1 MEFHKQAFLHKPEEG
16 VYGDCYRTCLACLL
30 DLERDEV
37 PQYYGPD
44 ISVDEVLD
52 LYDEWLAERGL
63 IEITVLYSSIVPLQ
77 EILDSVANCNP
88 KLGFYMLTGTSKTD
102 VNHVVICN
110 GNQIV
115 HDTSLNNAGIIGPAD
130 DGFYRISFLG
140 LNLL

>member
-1 MEFHKQAFLHKPEEG
+1 MILVINF
-16 VYGDCYRTCLACLL
+16 
-30 DLERDEV
+30 DLQSLIEDV
-37 PQYYGPD
+37 HLN
-44 ISVDEVLD
+44 EVLD